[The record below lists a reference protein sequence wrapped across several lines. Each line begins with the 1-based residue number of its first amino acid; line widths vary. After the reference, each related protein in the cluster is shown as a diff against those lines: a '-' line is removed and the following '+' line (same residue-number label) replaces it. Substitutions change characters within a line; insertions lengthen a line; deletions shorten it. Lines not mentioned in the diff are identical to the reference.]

1 YFSRWSADG
10 QGGLNSAFPGRNVIN
25 RATAGKGT
33 YVTLQAVRSHVD
45 IAPRVVIIQVGIA
58 DVPFFE
64 AGKET
69 VYPQLVEQLRSLY
82 PQASLV
88 LTSTIMQGG
97 NTPDTPL
104 EQKRSE
110 LNGLIRSLA
119 NGKQI
124 HFVDL
129 DPVFSDQ
136 RPTLIQ
142 NTAISPLGYERLG
155 NA

>member
-1 YFSRWSADG
+1 IADDKWDDVPPDDRNARSNYFLVEWDALVGADNARAEAQQKADILLLGDGYFSRWSADG
-10 QGGLNSAFPGRNVIN
+10 QGGLNSAFPGRSVIN

-97 NTPDTPL
+97 
-104 EQKRSE
+104 
-110 LNGLIRSLA
+110 
-119 NGKQI
+119 
-124 HFVDL
+124 
-129 DPVFSDQ
+129 
-136 RPTLIQ
+136 
-142 NTAISPLGYERLG
+142 
-155 NA
+155 